1 MEYFDRETLNEKK
14 IEWLNILH
22 ENELSDNS
30 IKRYTINITFF
41 INYISEKKIDK
52 ETIKSFKDTL
62 ISDRKYLSNT
72 ANNYL
77 ITANN
82 FLRFLDLENL
92 CVKLF
97 KIQRKDHLDDPITYT
112 DYHRLLRCALAKD
125 KENIY
130 LLIRILG
137 ETGIRVGELKYFKI
151 EDLKTD
157 LIIRFKNKERSIIIT
172 RNLLTTIRKY
182 ALKNKIKSG
191 YLFPGKS
198 KNKPIATSTV
208 RSQLKKA
215 AGYAKVKLDKV
226 HPHAFR
232 HYFATRFLEEF
243 PGQIAI
249 LSDLLGHSSIETTR
263 IYVRLSNKQ
272 KELSL
277 RKVKF

>member
-137 ETGIRVGELKYFKI
+137 ETGIRVGELKY
-151 EDLKTD
+151 LTGNT
-157 LIIRFKNKERSIIIT
+157 LCTQVKEEMFDWEKV
-172 RNLLTTIRKY
+172 RKS
-182 ALKNKIKSG
+182 IKS
-191 YLFPGKS
+191 KS
-198 KNKPIATSTV
+198 EKCCKCDMNDLCEGVWCEYAENFGVSELTPISLPTSAKEKII
-208 RSQLKKA
+208 SKLK
-215 AGYAKVKLDKV
+215 AG
-226 HPHAFR
+226 F
-232 HYFATRFLEEF
+232 
-243 PGQIAI
+243 
-249 LSDLLGHSSIETTR
+249 
-263 IYVRLSNKQ
+263 
-272 KELSL
+272 
-277 RKVKF
+277 